1 MSDSEYNRGYEAGKN
16 FARNQ
21 ILDFIEIHL
30 EQEAPITS
38 EDIATEIEY
47 MQRQDIREKNDG

>member
-1 MSDSEYNRGYEAGKN
+1 MTDTEYTKGFEAGKN

-21 ILDFIEIHL
+21 ILDFVQIHL
-30 EQEAPITS
+30 EQEVPITS

-47 MQRQDIREKNDG
+47 MQRQDIRERNNG

>member
-1 MSDSEYNRGYEAGKN
+1 MSDSEYTKGFEAGKN

-21 ILDFIEIHL
+21 ILDFVQIHL
-30 EQEAPITS
+30 EQEVPITS

-47 MQRQDIREKNDG
+47 MQRQDIRERNNG

>member
-1 MSDSEYNRGYEAGKN
+1 MNSEYTKGFEAGKN

-21 ILDFIEIHL
+21 VLDFIETHL
-30 EQEAPITS
+30 EEEIPITS

>member
-1 MSDSEYNRGYEAGKN
+1 MTDSEYTKGFEAGKN

-21 ILDFIEIHL
+21 ILDFVQIHL
-30 EQEAPITS
+30 EQEVPITS

-47 MQRQDIREKNDG
+47 MQRQDIRERNNG

>member
-1 MSDSEYNRGYEAGKN
+1 MTDIEYEKGFDAGKN

-21 ILDFIEIHL
+21 ILDFIQTHL
-30 EQEAPITS
+30 EDQVLITS

-47 MQRQDIREKNDG
+47 IQRQDIREKNNG

>member
-1 MSDSEYNRGYEAGKN
+1 VSDIEYNKGFEAGKN

-21 ILDFIEIHL
+21 VLDFIEIHL
-30 EQEAPITS
+30 EQGVPITS

-47 MQRQDIREKNDG
+47 MQRQDIRERNDG

>member
-1 MSDSEYNRGYEAGKN
+1 MTDMEYEKGFDAGKN

-21 ILDFIEIHL
+21 ILDFIQTHL
-30 EQEAPITS
+30 EDEVLITS

-47 MQRQDIREKNDG
+47 MQRQDIREKNNG

>member
-1 MSDSEYNRGYEAGKN
+1 MTDIEYEKGFDAGKN

-21 ILDFIEIHL
+21 ILDFIQTHL
-30 EQEAPITS
+30 EDEVLITS

-47 MQRQDIREKNDG
+47 MQRQDIREKNNG

>member
-1 MSDSEYNRGYEAGKN
+1 VSDTEYTKGFEAGKN

-21 ILDFIEIHL
+21 ILDFIQVHL
-30 EQEAPITS
+30 EDEVLITS

-47 MQRQDIREKNDG
+47 IQRRDIREKNDG

>member
-1 MSDSEYNRGYEAGKN
+1 VSDSEYTKGFEAGKN

-21 ILDFIEIHL
+21 ILDFVQIHL
-30 EQEAPITS
+30 EQEVPITS

-47 MQRQDIREKNDG
+47 MQRQDIREKNGG

>member
-1 MSDSEYNRGYEAGKN
+1 MSDIEYNKGFEAGKN

-21 ILDFIEIHL
+21 VLDFIEIHL
-30 EQEAPITS
+30 EQEVPITS

-47 MQRQDIREKNDG
+47 MQRQDIRERNDG

>member
-1 MSDSEYNRGYEAGKN
+1 MSDIEYNKGFEAGKN

-21 ILDFIEIHL
+21 VLDFIEIHL
-30 EQEAPITS
+30 EQEVPITS

-47 MQRQDIREKNDG
+47 MQRQDIREKNNG

>member
-1 MSDSEYNRGYEAGKN
+1 MSDTEYTKGFEAGKN

-21 ILDFIEIHL
+21 ILHFIQVHL
-30 EQEAPITS
+30 EDEVLITS

-47 MQRQDIREKNDG
+47 IQRHDIREKKDG

>member
-1 MSDSEYNRGYEAGKN
+1 VTDSEYTKGFEAGKN

-21 ILDFIEIHL
+21 ILDFVQIHL
-30 EQEAPITS
+30 EQEVPITS

-47 MQRQDIREKNDG
+47 MQRQDIRERNNG

>member
-1 MSDSEYNRGYEAGKN
+1 MEYEKGFDAGKN

-21 ILDFIEIHL
+21 ILDFIQTHL
-30 EQEAPITS
+30 EDEVLITS

-47 MQRQDIREKNDG
+47 MQRQDIREKNNG

>member
-1 MSDSEYNRGYEAGKN
+1 VSDIEYNKGFEAGKN

-21 ILDFIEIHL
+21 VLDFIEIHL
-30 EQEAPITS
+30 EQEVPITS

-47 MQRQDIREKNDG
+47 MQRQDIRERNDG